1 MGLLDNLK
9 DMVGDQAAADGLG
22 VDPKLIQAAM
32 TLLQKEGG
40 LSGLLAKLEQG
51 GLSDL
56 VQSWLSK
63 GGNLALSGDQ
73 VKQALGGDVV
83 GEVAKNLGTDQDEAA
98 GGLAKVL
105 PFLIDKL
112 SPDGQAP
119 DDADVS
125 GALKGLLGSLL
136 G

>member
-9 DMVGDQAAADGLG
+9 DMVGDRAAAGGLG
-22 VDPKLIQAAM
+22 LDPKLIEAAM
-32 TLLQKEGG
+32 ALIQKAGG
-40 LSGLLAKLEQG
+40 LSGLLAKFEQG

-56 VQSWLSK
+56 VQSWLGK

-73 VKQALGGDVV
+73 VKQALGSDIVGDVA
-83 GEVAKNLGTDQDEAA
+83 EKLGTDQDEAA

-125 GALKGLLGSLL
+125 GALKGLVGKLL